1 LASHPS
7 LRAHAAVSG
16 MLATRLPLRPDIRF
30 CTAADGA
37 KIALGTYGRGPPLVR
52 AGTWL
57 THVEYDA
64 TSPLSAHWC
73 EELARRHRY
82 VTYDSRGCGLSDRQV
97 EEDDPGRNIGPSQR
111 LPFE

>member
-1 LASHPS
+1 
-7 LRAHAAVSG
+7 
-16 MLATRLPLRPDIRF
+16 MPLRPDIRF

-37 KIALGTYGRGPPLVR
+37 KIAVGDYGRGPPLVR

-57 THVEYDA
+57 THVEYEA

-82 VTYDSRGCGLSDRQV
+82 ITYDSRGCGLSDRQV
-97 EEDDPGRNIGPSQR
+97 DDLSLDLRCEDPLSDASENKNESIRAGSVVAAQ
-111 LPFE
+111 LA